1 MLPEACLPIETNVR
15 PEAVQFLHRADP
27 APHQVSR
34 ASTVIKEASRFSAE
48 QAVRPI
54 RPIPRTRQTVCPS
67 IQVSADS
74 RFAELKTTGKL
85 PSPSGVAMAVIEL
98 CRRETTG
105 VEDIGRAVRADPA
118 LSGRLIKFAN
128 SALHGSR
135 RPVVSVPDAVRMV
148 GIATVRQLV
157 LGFSL
162 LGQYRDGMC
171 KVFDYQRFWSHS
183 LAMAIAA
190 DALAQGVR
198 CASPEETFSCGLL
211 AGVGRLALA
220 TLYPREMDELLSIQP
235 APDATAMV
243 ALERSRFA
251 TDHNELCAALLED
264 WHLPRVFIEAVYHHE
279 RPGEAALAEGT
290 RERLLCELLAHARQI
305 ADYCV
310 ADDAARKDLV
320 PALILAA
327 AKLGMEEQALTGL
340 TAQVVGEWN
349 EWGRIL
355 DVPTRSVP
363 PLEQVIEEAA
373 EPPKPLI
380 DVSTTPGQDALTI
393 LAVDDDRPTLLVLEH
408 LLRGLGYNVFTAND
422 GKSALA
428 KALATRPQ
436 IIVSDWIMPGM
447 DGISLC
453 KALRQSEEGR
463 QIYFIVLSA
472 LEQDE
477 QLVEAFESGVDDYVT
492 KPFTPRVLAA
502 RLRAGLRVVHLQE
515 EAQRDNENMR
525 RFAAELAVAN
535 RRLQQAALTD
545 ALTGLPNRRYGLERL
560 EQEWAATSRNH
571 RPLACLMVDVD
582 GFKNVNDTYGHDLGD
597 ALLRHL
603 GAAMRREVRAE
614 DMVCRMGGEEFLL
627 VLADTSLHTA
637 MALAER
643 VRRSVAESAF
653 ECGQVRCNV
662 TVSVGVAM
670 REPGMQRIEELIK
683 AADNALYAAKTGG
696 RDRVV
701 GPRLAPVARP
711 PVTAQ
716 PDARARK

>member
-1 MLPEACLPIETNVR
+1 MR
-15 PEAVQFLHRADP
+15 P
-27 APHQVSR
+27 
-34 ASTVIKEASRFSAE
+34 
-48 QAVRPI
+48 
-54 RPIPRTRQTVCPS
+54 TVCPS
-67 IQVSADS
+67 IQVIADS

-98 CRRETTG
+98 CRRETIS

-128 SALHGSR
+128 SALHGTR

-148 GIATVRQLV
+148 GVSTVRQLV

-171 KVFDYQRFWSHS
+171 RVFDYQRFWSHS

-220 TLYPREMDELLSIQP
+220 TLYPSEVDELVSIRP
-235 APDATAMV
+235 APDAAVMA
-243 ALERSRFA
+243 ALERDRFA
-251 TDHNELCAALLED
+251 TDHNELTAALLED

-279 RPGEAALAEGT
+279 RAEDCALVEGT
-290 RERLLCELLAHARQI
+290 RERLLCDLLKHARQI
-305 ADYCV
+305 ADYCL
-310 ADDAARKDLV
+310 ADDSGRMGAV
-320 PALILAA
+320 PSLILAA
-327 AKLGMEEQALTGL
+327 AKLGLEERALTGL
-340 TAQVVGEWN
+340 TAQVVAEWN
-349 EWGRIL
+349 EWGKVL
-355 DVPTRSVP
+355 DVPTRDVP
-363 PLEQVIEEAA
+363 PLEQVIEAAA
-373 EPPKPLI
+373 EPPKPVM
-380 DVSTTPGQDALTI
+380 DVATPAGQEALTI

-408 LLRGLGYNVFTAND
+408 LLRGLGYKVFTAHD

-428 KALATRPQ
+428 KALSIRPQ
-436 IIVSDWIMPGM
+436 VIVSDWTMPGM

-453 KALRQSEEGR
+453 KALRQSEEGQ

-472 LEQDE
+472 LEQDD
-477 QLVEAFESGVDDYVT
+477 QLVEAFESGVDDYIT

-502 RLRAGLRVVHLQE
+502 RLRAGLRVVHLQD

-545 ALTGLPNRRYGLERL
+545 ALTGLPNRRHGMERL

-582 GFKNVNDTYGHDLGD
+582 GFKNVNGTHGHDLGD
-597 ALLRHL
+597 ALLRYL
-603 GAAMRREVRAE
+603 GAAMRRAVRTE
-614 DMVCRMGGEEFLL
+614 DVVCRMGGEKFLL
-627 VLADTSLHTA
+627 VLADTNLHTA

-643 VRRSVAESAF
+643 VRRAVAESAF
-653 ECGQVRCNV
+653 QCGQVRCTV

-670 REPGMQRIEELIK
+670 REPDMQRVDELIK
-683 AADNALYAAKTGG
+683 AADNALYAAKAGG

-701 GPRLAPVARP
+701 GPRLAPVAWP
-711 PVTAQ
+711 PSTGQ
-716 PDARARK
+716 QDARAGK